1 MVYKRTCFM
10 VWLGIIELVD
20 SICRD
25 TVDTQYMTTRLR
37 NIKNVTKIVEQQK
50 SKETR

>member
-1 MVYKRTCFM
+1 MVYERTCFM
-10 VWLGIIELVD
+10 VWLGIVESVD
-20 SICRD
+20 WD